1 MKQRKKIAIVGG
13 NKQALGLLPLL
24 EKDPT
29 VQVKLIV
36 EPNKDAM
43 IYKLDELGFRLAQK
57 YDIRICSEW
66 KDLLSEDGLGIIID
80 ASSDPQAR
88 AFLEKQ
94 EFKSVEIISA
104 LSARLLWEYKGKEEE
119 KIPEGGSRYSKLL
132 TSLNEIVEAVNL
144 TTDRKQVTS
153 LILKVAIESTGAD
166 NGSLM
171 LLDPMEN
178 VLKVEVAMGIPA
190 EVIPSIRCKLGEGVA
205 GKVALEGKPLLLSGK
220 ADDSVF
226 KILREREEIKSA
238 LCVPLTI
245 NGSTVGVLNLNN
257 LKSIDGFTGED
268 LSFISK
274 LAAFDA
280 EILLKSQEYQVL
292 KENAQTFVIW
302 KELNQIINSQD
313 PLDERLSRVCK
324 TISEHFQK
332 SVCSIYL
339 FDKNTKELALKAT
352 SLRNFTASDHY
363 RILLD
368 EGIDGWAA
376 KEQEVVILK
385 EHPSLDSKAKKAFMS
400 IPLVSEGQITGVMN
414 IQVISPRGLA
424 EDEESLLREIG
435 WNLSDTVK
443 SAQKE
448 DSANLRATKIEAINE
463 AGINILSIIDLNK
476 LMELIPPS
484 AAMIMDADG
493 CILRLREKGGEM
505 KIRSTYSMWE
515 EEIRDKI
522 MELDKEISSEAE
534 QTKGPVHILD
544 LREKKGY
551 ERFGRVVKSVIAL
564 PVMGNGIVQG
574 VLSIYDKIPKGSFHA
589 TSFGDEDMEIFK
601 KFVLYVE
608 KALVNARGSDQS
620 RIFLN
625 YDKLTGLP
633 NETAF
638 HKEIE
643 NEINRSKRY
652 KRGFILLTLCWSYQK
667 PGIEQYDVEMRNNIL
682 IEVCDILKEK
692 IREYDT
698 LARTGPLKF
707 SILFPESVEQIRDL
721 SIRLIRAIRKK
732 KKQPGS
738 ALSAVELNFK
748 LGYALY
754 PEDGADLDTIL
765 HQANRLRLGSRN

>member
-1 MKQRKKIAIVGG
+1 MKQKKKIAIVGG
-13 NKQALGLLPLL
+13 NKEGLSLLPLL
-24 EKDPT
+24 EKDPA
-29 VQVKLIV
+29 VQVSLIV

-57 YDIRICSEW
+57 FDIRICSEW
-66 KDLLSEDGLGIIID
+66 DALLSEEGLDMIID
-80 ASSDPQAR
+80 ASFDPRAR

-94 EFKSVEIISA
+94 EFEPIEIISA

-119 KIPEGGSRYSKLL
+119 KAPEASSRQSKLL

-144 TTDRKQVTS
+144 TTDRKQLTS

-171 LLDPMEN
+171 LLDTIEN
-178 VLKVEVAMGIPA
+178 VLKVEVAQGIPP
-190 EVIPSIRCKLGEGVA
+190 EVIPGIRCKLGEGVA

-220 ADDSVF
+220 ADDSTF
-226 KILREREEIKSA
+226 KILREREDIKSA

-257 LKSIDGFTGED
+257 LRSIDGFTSED

-280 EILLKSQEYQVL
+280 EILVKSQEYENL

-302 KELNQIINSQD
+302 KELNQILSSQATI
-313 PLDERLSRVCK
+313 EQRLSRVCK
-324 TISEHFQK
+324 TISVHFQE

-339 FDKNTKELALKAT
+339 FDRNTRELTLKAS
-352 SLRNFTASDHY
+352 SLRNFNTSDQY
-363 RILLD
+363 KILLN
-368 EGIDGWAA
+368 EGLDGWAA
-376 KEQEVVILK
+376 KEQEVVILR
-385 EHPSLDSKAKKAFMS
+385 EHPVLDARSKKAFMS
-400 IPLVSEGQITGVMN
+400 IPLVAEGQITGVMN
-414 IQVISPRGLA
+414 IQLISPRGLA

-435 WNLSDTVK
+435 RNLSETVK

-448 DSANLRATKIEAINE
+448 DSATQRATKMEAINE
-463 AGINILSIIDLNK
+463 AGINILSIIDLDK

-493 CILRLREKGGEM
+493 CILRLREKDEGM

-522 MELDKEISSEAE
+522 VELDQEIASAVE
-534 QTKGPVHILD
+534 QKKGAVHIRD
-544 LREKKGY
+544 LQETKGY
-551 ERFGRVVKSVIAL
+551 EGFGRVVKSVIAL
-564 PVMGNGIVQG
+564 PIMGNGTVQG
-574 VLSIYDKIPKGSFHA
+574 ILSIYDKIPKGSFHA
-589 TSFGDEDMEIFK
+589 TSFGDEDLEIFYK
-601 KFVLYVE
+601 YVLYVE
-608 KALVNARGSDQS
+608 KAMANARGSDQS

-643 NEINRSKRY
+643 NEINRSRRY
-652 KRGFILLTLCWSYQK
+652 KRRFILLTLCWNYQK
-667 PGIEQYDVEMRNNIL
+667 PGIEQYDVEMRNNL
-682 IEVCDILKEK
+682 LLEVCDILKEN

-698 LARTGPLKF
+698 LARTGPSKF
-707 SILFPESVEQIRDL
+707 SILFPESMEKVRDL
-721 SIRLIRAIRKK
+721 SIRLIRSIRKK

-738 ALSAVELNFK
+738 TLSSVDLDFK
-748 LGYALY
+748 LGYAIY
-754 PEDGADLDTIL
+754 PEDGTDLPTIL
-765 HQANRLRLGSRN
+765 RQANLLRLGSRN

>member
-1 MKQRKKIAIVGG
+1 MEQKKKIAIVGG
-13 NKQALGLLPLL
+13 NKEGLGLLPLL
-24 EKDPT
+24 EKDPA

-43 IYKLDELGFRLAQK
+43 IFKLDELGFRLAQK

-66 KDLLSEDGLGIIID
+66 ENLLSEGGLDMIID

-94 EFKSVEIISA
+94 EFESVEIISA
-104 LSARLLWEYKGKEEE
+104 LTARLLWEYKGKEE
-119 KIPEGGSRYSKLL
+119 KRIPEAGSRHSKLL

-171 LLDPMEN
+171 LLDPIEN
-178 VLKVEVAMGIPA
+178 VLKVEVALGIPPEA
-190 EVIPSIRCKLGEGVA
+190 IPNIRCKLGEGIA

-220 ADDSVF
+220 ADDSTF

-257 LKSIDGFTGED
+257 LKSIDGFTSED

-280 EILLKSQEYQVL
+280 EILIKSQEYEIL

-302 KELNQIINSQD
+302 KELNQILSSQATIE
-313 PLDERLSRVCK
+313 ERLSRVCK
-324 TISEHFQK
+324 TISGHFQE
-332 SVCSIYL
+332 SICSIYL
-339 FDKNTKELALKAT
+339 FDRNTKELTLKA
-352 SLRNFTASDHY
+352 SNLKNFTTSDHY
-363 RILLD
+363 RILLN

-376 KEQEVVILK
+376 REQEVVILR
-385 EHPSLDSKAKKAFMS
+385 EYPSLDARAKKAFMS

-414 IQVISPRGLA
+414 IQLISPRGIA

-435 WNLSDTVK
+435 RNLSETVK

-448 DSANLRATKIEAINE
+448 DSATLRATKMEAINE
-463 AGINILSIIDLNK
+463 AGINILSIIDLDK

-493 CILRLREKGGEM
+493 CILRLLEKDQGM

-522 MELDKEISSEAE
+522 IELDKEISSEAE
-534 QTKGPVHILD
+534 QKKGPVHIRD

-564 PVMGNGIVQG
+564 PIMGDGMIQG

-589 TSFGDEDMEIFK
+589 TSFGDEDLEIFK

-643 NEINRSKRY
+643 NEINRSRRF

-682 IEVCDILKEK
+682 LEVCGILKEN

-698 LARTGPLKF
+698 LARTGPSKF
-707 SILFPESVEQIRDL
+707 SILFPESLENVRDL
-721 SIRLIRAIRKK
+721 STRLIRAIRKK

-738 ALSAVELNFK
+738 ALSAVDLDFK
-748 LGYALY
+748 LGHALY

-765 HQANRLRLGSRN
+765 HQANRLRLGSKN

>member
-1 MKQRKKIAIVGG
+1 
-13 NKQALGLLPLL
+13 
-24 EKDPT
+24 
-29 VQVKLIV
+29 
-36 EPNKDAM
+36 
-43 IYKLDELGFRLAQK
+43 
-57 YDIRICSEW
+57 
-66 KDLLSEDGLGIIID
+66 
-80 ASSDPQAR
+80 
-88 AFLEKQ
+88 
-94 EFKSVEIISA
+94 
-104 LSARLLWEYKGKEEE
+104 
-119 KIPEGGSRYSKLL
+119 
-132 TSLNEIVEAVNL
+132 
-144 TTDRKQVTS
+144 
-153 LILKVAIESTGAD
+153 
-166 NGSLM
+166 
-171 LLDPMEN
+171 
-178 VLKVEVAMGIPA
+178 
-190 EVIPSIRCKLGEGVA
+190 
-205 GKVALEGKPLLLSGK
+205 
-220 ADDSVF
+220 
-226 KILREREEIKSA
+226 
-238 LCVPLTI
+238 VPLTI

-302 KELNQIINSQD
+302 KELNQILNSQD